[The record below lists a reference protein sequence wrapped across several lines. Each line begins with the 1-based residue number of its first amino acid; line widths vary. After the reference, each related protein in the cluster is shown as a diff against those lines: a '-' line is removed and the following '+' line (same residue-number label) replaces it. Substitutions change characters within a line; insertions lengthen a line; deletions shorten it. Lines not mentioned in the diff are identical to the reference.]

1 MVDAAPDL
9 SFSFLDVSLNLA
21 VRAPGNAR
29 CVDDVDAA
37 TCLGLFLCDVSPACD
52 TFAPVLVA
60 ALAEEDADDAVAVPN
75 LSLSLFDTSLAL
87 AARAP
92 GEAPEEDVVV
102 DADDASAPCLSLSLC
117 DMSLSRAA
125 IAPGLV
131 AALAEEDADDAGV
144 VPNFSL
150 SLLDISDEVASYAP
164 GIFDAAPS
172 SPEGAFDPL
181 LLDFLLLP
189 APLLDDDG
197 ATLFACRRSNAPSN
211 FVRCSAAA
219 GDAS

>member
-1 MVDAAPDL
+1 M
-9 SFSFLDVSLNLA
+9 
-21 VRAPGNAR
+21 
-29 CVDDVDAA
+29 
-37 TCLGLFLCDVSPACD
+37 SPACD

-102 DADDASAPCLSLSLC
+102 DAVDAAPCLSLSLC
-117 DMSLSRAA
+117 DMSLSCAA